1 MKKIFYLLIFISI
14 TVFIAGCGILPSA
27 KNTDAPLSPTK
38 NIDVP
43 FTSQAPAGNWS
54 EPWKN
59 ACEETSIYMVSSFYA
74 DDTIKR
80 DEAIKRIK
88 EIMVAKNAEFQI
100 SHDESLQ
107 KISELITLLDLPW
120 ETEIVENPSIEDIK
134 KQLANNQPI
143 IAPVFAPTLGITED
157 GPDYHVMVIT
167 GYDDVTNEF
176 IVNDPALKNGKGIRF
191 EYDIFMTAIHDLN
204 QANYKAG
211 DKALLFT
218 KPKSGTDWFN
228 SN

>member
-1 MKKIFYLLIFISI
+1 MKKILFYSLFLSM
-14 TVFIAGCGILPSA
+14 TVMIIGCGQLPPS
-27 KNTDAPLSPTK
+27 T

-43 FTSQAPAGNWS
+43 FTSQAPVGNWS

-80 DEAIKRIK
+80 DQAIKHIK
-88 EIMVAKNAEFQI
+88 EIITAKNKEFQV
-100 SHDESLQ
+100 SADESLE
-107 KISELITLLDLPW
+107 KISELIALLGLPW
-120 ETEIVENPSIEDIK
+120 KTEIVENPSLEDIK
-134 KQLANNQPI
+134 KQLAKNQPI
-143 IAPVFAPTLGITED
+143 IAPVFAPALHYTAG

-167 GYDDVTNEF
+167 GYDDKTNEF

-191 EYDIFMTAIHDLN
+191 KYDLFMTAIHDLN

-211 DKALLFT
+211 RKALLFT
-218 KPKSGTDWFN
+218 KPDQGIPWF
-228 SN
+228 

>member
-1 MKKIFYLLIFISI
+1 MKKILLLTIF
-14 TVFIAGCGILPSA
+14 VFIIAYLAGCGILPAS
-27 KNTDAPLSPTK
+27 K

-80 DEAIKRIK
+80 DEAIKHIK
-88 EIMVAKNAEFQI
+88 EILAAKNKEFQI
-100 SHDESLQ
+100 SKDESLE
-107 KISELITLLDLPW
+107 KISELIALLGLPW
-120 ETEIVENPSIEDIK
+120 KTEIVVNPSLEDIK
-134 KQLANNQPI
+134 KQLVDNQPI
-143 IAPVFAPTLGITED
+143 IAPVFAPALHYTAG

-167 GYDDVTNEF
+167 GYDDSTNEF

-191 EYDIFMTAIHDLN
+191 DYDVFMKEIHDLN
-204 QANYKAG
+204 QTNYKAG
-211 DKALLFT
+211 KNALLFT
-218 KPKSGTDWFN
+218 KQEEGISWF
-228 SN
+228 

>member
-1 MKKIFYLLIFISI
+1 MKKILYLSIAVFI
-14 TVFIAGCGILPSA
+14 TVFMVGCSLLPS
-27 KNTDAPLSPTK
+27 SK

-80 DEAIKRIK
+80 AEAIERIK
-88 EIMVAKNAEFQI
+88 EIIAAKNAEFQI
-100 SHDESLQ
+100 SKDESLQ
-107 KISELITLLDLPW
+107 KISELIMLLGLPW
-120 ETEIVENPSIEDIK
+120 ETEIIENPPIEDVKI
-134 KQLANNQPI
+134 QLANNQPI
-143 IAPVFAPTLGITED
+143 IAPVFAPALGIAED

-167 GYDDVTNEF
+167 GYDDATNEF

-191 EYDIFMTAIHDLN
+191 KYDIFMKAIHDLN
-204 QANYKAG
+204 QTNYKAG
-211 DKALLFT
+211 KKALLFT
-218 KPKSGTDWFN
+218 KLKTGTDWFN
-228 SN
+228 LN